1 MARAAMVAVPAPA
14 GVRGGDGGEVAPP
27 WAVAACALLGLC
39 PVAALVA
46 WAYRLGSFALWL
58 WCVSLPASLALLTVG
73 LWAGRR
79 NRPWHPWLGRFFAHG
94 VVGGVL
100 GAVAYDL
107 VRVPFLLVGLRL
119 LSPIDSYGVL
129 VAGASTSSPLTSFLG
144 WCYHFSDGIGFGV
157 AYAVVMR
164 GRNWKWGLLW
174 GSTLESISLVTP
186 LGGFYGLRSSGLAIF
201 GAYLGHLAYGAVLG
215 KTVELAGPAGARAGR
230 VPLSPRTPAVI
241 LVALFTYLLAW
252 LRPWTVPA
260 LSAVAAAA
268 GPAPATVVVGG
279 RFHPEWLRVADGGCV
294 SIRDGDTA
302 AYSLSKVSGRPVLEP
317 GRVTRVCV
325 RGPGV
330 HRVKTS
336 GRPWSG
342 GFILV
347 DPALS

>member
-1 MARAAMVAVPAPA
+1 MVRTTADAAPVPAYARGTDAGAPA
-14 GVRGGDGGEVAPP
+14 PV

-39 PVAALVA
+39 PVGALVA
-46 WAYRLGSFALWL
+46 WAYRLGSFAAWFWGL
-58 WCVSLPASLALLTVG
+58 SLPASLALLAIGT
-73 LWAGRR
+73 WAGRR

-107 VRVPFLLVGLRL
+107 VRIPFLLVGLRL

-129 VAGASTSSPLTSFLG
+129 MAGASTSSPLTSFLG
-144 WCYHFSDGIGFGV
+144 WCYHFSDGIGFGI

-164 GRNWKWGLLW
+164 GRNWKWGLVW

-215 KTVELAGPAGARAGR
+215 KTVELAGPVGARAGR
-230 VPLSPRTPAVI
+230 VPLSPRTPAVV
-241 LVALFTYLLAW
+241 LLALLGYLLAW
-252 LRPWTVPA
+252 LRPWTVPV
-260 LSAVAAAA
+260 LSAEAATI
-268 GPAPATVVVGG
+268 GPAPATVVAGG
-279 RFHPEWLRVADGGCV
+279 KFHPEWLRVADGGCV
-294 SIRDGDTA
+294 SVRDDDTS
-302 AYSLSKVSGRPVLEP
+302 AYSLTSVSGHPELAP
-317 GRVTRVCV
+317 GRVTRVCL
-325 RGPGV
+325 RGAGV

-342 GFILV
+342 GFVLV
-347 DPALS
+347 DPARS